1 MKLKKKIKLQILSLK
16 EDQQTLDN
24 YYYEDLKKREN
35 ALLDEIAEN
44 KKKFPMKE
52 RNTVEHWNETW
63 DCENRLVE
71 KLLNLRGQML
81 SNREAVRLVVNSI
94 NTLETLWNKNF

>member
-52 RNTVEHWNETW
+52 RNTVEH
-63 DCENRLVE
+63 
-71 KLLNLRGQML
+71 
-81 SNREAVRLVVNSI
+81 
-94 NTLETLWNKNF
+94 